1 MAAANGDARHD
12 ENRRRRRLP
21 DFVQSVNLKYVKL
34 GYHYLITHLVALLLL
49 PLITILL
56 VQAARTS
63 PDDLRHLWSHLQYNL
78 IAVLAFSSLFVF
90 ASTVYFLT
98 RPRSVYLVD
107 YACYRPPDRLRAPHL
122 KFMEHSRL
130 SGIFD
135 PSSLDFQ
142 RKILER
148 SGLGDDT
155 YFPDAMHHLP
165 PRPSMAAAREEAEQV
180 YISYHLSSSSSYY

>member
-1 MAAANGDARHD
+1 MAAMAAAANGDANHHD
-12 ENRRRRRLP
+12 HGRRRRLP
-21 DFVQSVNLKYVKL
+21 DFLQNVNLKYVKL
-34 GYHYLITHLVALLLL
+34 GYHYLITHLLALLLI
-49 PLITILL
+49 PLITALL
-56 VQAARTS
+56 LQAARTS
-63 PDDLRHLWSHLQYNL
+63 PDEVRLLWSHLQYNL
-78 IAVLAFSSLFVF
+78 VAVLLFSSLLVF
-90 ASTVYFLT
+90 ASTLYFLT
-98 RPRSVYLVD
+98 RPRPVYLLD
-107 YACYRPPDRLRAPHL
+107 YACYRPPARLRAPHL

-180 YISYHLSSSSSYY
+180 FPSPPWLC